1 MDTILYNCTF
11 ISCVLGLLSPFHVN
25 TLTNGNENLFVIW
38 FQPFNFRFEILHNGL
53 KFEFAKLSTM
63 YVNYMWVH
71 QHSQI
76 VKKNNCSS
84 VLSNVFLFFVRL
96 NCGVTALFGLMM
108 ECVGLE
114 TVVSVNAQIMSS
126 LNHSRSLTVDFLQI
140 IWYVKKE
147 NHRLLLIKP
156 WTARFSKDG
165 VKLTIHGHLMM
176 RLIIVIYF
184 VFDLLYCTLFVFSLI
199 TSITVIKLL
208 HPFQM
213 RWLMWI
219 FNWILN
225 VTLAILVIQLEGYGT
240 LFTKKIVQNVC
251 IRAPKLVC
259 ICLFCLI
266 ILIWSTM
273 LSAE

>member
-1 MDTILYNCTF
+1 
-11 ISCVLGLLSPFHVN
+11 
-25 TLTNGNENLFVIW
+25 
-38 FQPFNFRFEILHNGL
+38 
-53 KFEFAKLSTM
+53 
-63 YVNYMWVH
+63 
-71 QHSQI
+71 
-76 VKKNNCSS
+76 
-84 VLSNVFLFFVRL
+84 
-96 NCGVTALFGLMM
+96 
-108 ECVGLE
+108 
-114 TVVSVNAQIMSS
+114 
-126 LNHSRSLTVDFLQI
+126 
-140 IWYVKKE
+140 
-147 NHRLLLIKP
+147 
-156 WTARFSKDG
+156 

-266 ILIWSTM
+266 ICIWAACFISCQFHFFCFNGLQLIVFLFCACVYTYLVIDSQNFKWFRNVLIERILFLVIHINCSK
-273 LSAE
+273 LCL